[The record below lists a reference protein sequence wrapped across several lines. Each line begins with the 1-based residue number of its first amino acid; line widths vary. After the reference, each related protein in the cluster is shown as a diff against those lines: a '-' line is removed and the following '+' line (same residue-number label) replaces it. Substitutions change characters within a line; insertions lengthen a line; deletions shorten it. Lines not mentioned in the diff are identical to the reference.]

1 MLILTISIVCFNL
14 YSNVI
19 DTAYLYA
26 LENEPNAAASVRDI
40 SEQILGMKLPETH
53 DSVQD
58 SRTALYAATVILVS
72 GPQKA
77 LVRTSGN
84 MSSAGNKDVGK
95 FQLLV
100 HRIPDYCTDEH
111 ITEMI
116 IKYTQIVPVKVNPII
131 RSTATA
137 PVEGATAAANG
148 KTTVQFLSQMHADLA
163 FNSIVG
169 PNRPDKQNRDQKRIY
184 LKGGGYICVRK

>member
-1 MLILTISIVCFNL
+1 MVTVVYITISIPGIL
-14 YSNVI
+14 LSIESNCLSLSI
-19 DTAYLYA
+19 T
-26 LENEPNAAASVRDI
+26 
-40 SEQILGMKLPETH
+40 GMKLPETH
-53 DSVQD
+53 DSIQD
-58 SRTALYAATVILVS
+58 SRTALYAAAVILIS
-72 GPQKA
+72 GPQKP
-77 LVRTSGN
+77 LIRTSGN
-84 MSSAGNKDVGK
+84 LSSSAANRDVGK

-100 HRIPDYCTDEH
+100 HRIPDFCTDEH

-116 IKYTQIVPVKVNPII
+116 IKYTQIVPVKVNPIQ

-137 PVEGATAAANG
+137 PTEGNAAANANG

-163 FNSIVG
+163 FDSIVG